1 MRKWTI
7 LISVLNTKDHTAFV
21 YNKGIDENTIIKM
34 FKSNGFEKVISAN
47 EIKLMLSSSI
57 TNGIIEG
64 VYDMTNSYNRDQR
77 EINKIKEN
85 IEKRLEAKG
94 YEIINHCDYV
104 PNFDSNIIDRIS
116 ESRNYLNNLAIQIEN
131 HKKDLEKI
139 EDRIVVADK
148 ECEIYEINLLE
159 RKNTY
164 NKFKDYTE
172 QVEEKKKE
180 LDKLIERYRNGEK
193 YIMKMENE
201 LPEEIKQLK
210 EEKKNLTMSIDS
222 IRYDVNCGLKEL
234 ERLTELISEYNRKIS
249 SLKNTEEKII
259 EEIRNIQA
267 DEVARI
273 MRKITDKYK
282 ELAPKE
288 ILLEKLNT
296 TIKMYLLNNRQIPEY
311 ELEYFINLGISKN
324 EIEELLNIIYKN
336 IDK

>member
-34 FKSNGFEKVISAN
+34 FKSNGFEKIISAN
-47 EIKLMLSSSI
+47 EIKLMLSLSI
-57 TNGIIEG
+57 TNGIVEG
-64 VYDMTNSYNRDQR
+64 VYDMTNSYNRDQK

-104 PNFDSNIIDRIS
+104 PNFDSGIIDRIS
-116 ESRNYLNNLAIQIEN
+116 ESRNYLNNLTIQIEN

-139 EDRIVVADK
+139 EDRIFAADK
-148 ECEIYEINLLE
+148 ECEIYERNLLE

-210 EEKKNLTMSIDS
+210 EEKKNLTISIDS
-222 IRYDVNCGLKEL
+222 IKKDVNCGLKEL
-234 ERLTELISEYNRKIS
+234 ERLTELISENNRKIS
-249 SLKNTEEKII
+249 ILKNTEEKII
-259 EEIRNIQA
+259 KEIRNIQI
-267 DEVARI
+267 DEVAKI

-296 TIKMYLLNNRQIPEY
+296 TIKMYLLNNRQVPEY
-311 ELEYFINLGISKN
+311 ELEYFVNLGISKN

-336 IDK
+336 IN

>member
-7 LISVLNTKDHTAFV
+7 LISVLNTKDHTAFI

-57 TNGIIEG
+57 TNGIVEG
-64 VYDMTNSYNRDQR
+64 VYDMNNSYNRDQK

-94 YEIINHCDYV
+94 YEIINHCDYA

-131 HKKDLEKI
+131 HQKDLEKI
-139 EDRIVVADK
+139 EDRISNADK
-148 ECEIYEINLLE
+148 ECECYERNLLE

-172 QVEEKKKE
+172 QVQEKKKE

-210 EEKKNLTMSIDS
+210 EEKKKLTISVNSI
-222 IRYDVNCGLKEL
+222 IYDVNCRLREL
-234 ERLTELISEYNRKIS
+234 ERVTEIISENNRKIS
-249 SLKNTEEKII
+249 SLKNTKEKII
-259 EEIRNIQA
+259 EEIRNIQT

-288 ILLEKLNT
+288 ILLEKLKT
-296 TIKMYLLNNRQIPEY
+296 TIKMYLLNNRQMPEY

-336 IDK
+336 INK

>member
-7 LISVLNTKDHTAFV
+7 LISILNTKDHTAFV

-64 VYDMTNSYNRDQR
+64 VYDMTNSYNRDQK

-104 PNFDSNIIDRIS
+104 PNFDSSIIDRIS

-139 EDRIVVADK
+139 EDRISNADK
-148 ECEIYEINLLE
+148 ECEYYERNLLE

-210 EEKKNLTMSIDS
+210 EEKKNLTISLDS
-222 IRYDVNCGLKEL
+222 IRYDVNCGCREL
-234 ERLTELISEYNRKIS
+234 ERLTEIISENNRKIS

-296 TIKMYLLNNRQIPEY
+296 TIKMYLLNNRQMPEY

>member
-34 FKSNGFEKVISAN
+34 FKSNGFEKIISAN

-57 TNGIIEG
+57 TNGIVEG
-64 VYDMTNSYNRDQR
+64 VYDMTNSYNRDQK

-94 YEIINHCDYV
+94 YEIINHCDYT
-104 PNFDSNIIDRIS
+104 PNFDGDVIDRIS
-116 ESRNYLNNLAIQIEN
+116 ESRNYLNNLTIQIEN

-139 EDRIVVADK
+139 ENRIFVADK
-148 ECEIYEINLLE
+148 ECEIYERNLLE

-210 EEKKNLTMSIDS
+210 EEKKNLTISIDS
-222 IRYDVNCGLKEL
+222 IRNDVNCGYREL
-234 ERLTELISEYNRKIS
+234 ERLTELISEYNRKI
-249 SLKNTEEKII
+249 LIHKNTEEKII
-259 EEIRNIQA
+259 KEIRDIRV
-267 DEVARI
+267 DEVAKI

-296 TIKMYLLNNRQIPEY
+296 TIKMYLLNNRQVPEY
-311 ELEYFINLGISKN
+311 ELEYFIELGISKN
-324 EIEELLNIIYKN
+324 EIEELLNMIYKN
-336 IDK
+336 INE

>member
-34 FKSNGFEKVISAN
+34 FKSNGFEKIISAN

-57 TNGIIEG
+57 TNGIVEG
-64 VYDMTNSYNRDQR
+64 VYDMTNSYNRDQK

-104 PNFDSNIIDRIS
+104 PNFDSDIIDRIS

-139 EDRIVVADK
+139 EDRISNADK
-148 ECEIYEINLLE
+148 ECEIYERNLLE

-210 EEKKNLTMSIDS
+210 EEKKNLTISIDS
-222 IRYDVNCGLKEL
+222 IKKDVNCGIKEL
-234 ERLTELISEYNRKIS
+234 ERLTELISENNRKIS
-249 SLKNTEEKII
+249 ILKNTEEKII

-267 DEVARI
+267 DEVAKI

-288 ILLEKLNT
+288 ILLEKLET
-296 TIKMYLLNNRQIPEY
+296 TIKMYILNNRQVPEY
-311 ELEYFINLGISKN
+311 ELEYFVNLGISKN

-336 IDK
+336 INK

>member
-7 LISVLNTKDHTAFV
+7 LISVLNTKDHTTFV

-64 VYDMTNSYNRDQR
+64 VYDMTNSYNRDQK

-94 YEIINHCDYV
+94 YEIINHCDYA
-104 PNFDSNIIDRIS
+104 PNFDSSIIDRIS

-139 EDRIVVADK
+139 EDRISNADK
-148 ECEIYEINLLE
+148 ECEYYERNLLE

-210 EEKKNLTMSIDS
+210 EEKKNLTISVDS
-222 IRYDVNCGLKEL
+222 IRNDVNCGIKEL
-234 ERLTELISEYNRKIS
+234 ERLTEIISENNRKIS
-249 SLKNTEEKII
+249 RLKNTEEKII

-273 MRKITDKYK
+273 MKKITDKYK

-288 ILLEKLNT
+288 ILLEKLKT
-296 TIKMYLLNNRQIPEY
+296 TIKMYLLNNRQMPEY

-324 EIEELLNIIYKN
+324 EIEELLNIIHKN
-336 IDK
+336 INE